1 MTDNKAIKEFVR
13 NTLGCNCPEEVFQY
27 IDCRTVVNIDENIV
41 PAYEINIG
49 NRLLIFA
56 AAIDEVD
63 SLKPV
68 LSNLVRAGIKKR
80 DEKKFNRF
88 RLVLLTAPDIDI
100 AEQASEIFSSL
111 AADEKVHLHVI
122 NKDDFPVNL
131 HHPNFGKHLKKAMDA
146 LGIECVR
153 KMDTDFKSRNEQY
166 TDQVQFLKKHF
177 GIQ

>member
-1 MTDNKAIKEFVR
+1 MTENKAITEFVR

-27 IDCRTVVNIDENIV
+27 IDCRTIVNIDENIA

-56 AAIDEVD
+56 AEINEVD
-63 SLKPV
+63 SLRYVITK
-68 LSNLVRAGIKKR
+68 LVRAGINKR

-88 RLVLLTAPDIDI
+88 RLVLLTAGEIDI

-111 AADEKVHLHVI
+111 NTDEKAHLHVI

-131 HHPNFGKHLKKAMDA
+131 N
-146 LGIECVR
+146 
-153 KMDTDFKSRNEQY
+153 NE
-166 TDQVQFLKKHF
+166 F
-177 GIQ
+177 

>member
-1 MTDNKAIKEFVR
+1 MTDKNTITEFVR

-27 IDCRTVVNIDENIV
+27 IDCHSIENIDENIV

-63 SLKPV
+63 SLRPV
-68 LSNLVRAGIKKR
+68 LSKLVHAGINKR

-100 AEQASEIFSSL
+100 AEQAAEIFGSL
-111 AADEKVHLHVI
+111 AVDDKVHLHVI

-131 HHPNFGKHLKKAMDA
+131 DNPK
-146 LGIECVR
+146 
-153 KMDTDFKSRNEQY
+153 
-166 TDQVQFLKKHF
+166 
-177 GIQ
+177 

>member
-1 MTDNKAIKEFVR
+1 MTENNAITEFVR

-27 IDCRTVVNIDENIV
+27 IDCRSIENIDENML

-56 AAIDEVD
+56 ATIDEVD

-68 LSNLVRAGIKKR
+68 FTKLVQTGIKKR

-88 RLVLLTAPDIDI
+88 RLVLLTPGASDV
-100 AEQASEIFSSL
+100 AQQASEIFNSL
-111 AADEKVHLHVI
+111 ATDEKVHLHVI

-131 HHPNFGKHLKKAMDA
+131 KN
-146 LGIECVR
+146 
-153 KMDTDFKSRNEQY
+153 
-166 TDQVQFLKKHF
+166 
-177 GIQ
+177 

>member
-1 MTDNKAIKEFVR
+1 M
-13 NTLGCNCPEEVFQY
+13 GCNCPEEVFQY
-27 IDCRTVVNIDENIV
+27 IDCHSIENIDENIV

-63 SLKPV
+63 SLRPV
-68 LSNLVRAGIKKR
+68 LSKLVHAGINKR

-100 AEQASEIFSSL
+100 AEQAAEIFGSL
-111 AADEKVHLHVI
+111 AVDDKVHLHVI

-131 HHPNFGKHLKKAMDA
+131 DNPK
-146 LGIECVR
+146 
-153 KMDTDFKSRNEQY
+153 
-166 TDQVQFLKKHF
+166 
-177 GIQ
+177 